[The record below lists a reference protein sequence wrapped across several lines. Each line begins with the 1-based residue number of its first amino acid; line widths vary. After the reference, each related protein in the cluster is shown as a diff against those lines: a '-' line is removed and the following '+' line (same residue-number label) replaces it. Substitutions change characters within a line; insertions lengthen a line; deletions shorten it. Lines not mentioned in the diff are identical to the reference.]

1 MEENSDHAFTERSF
15 LMKKLSRPP
24 IKGSQINNA
33 GKLSNAANISS
44 IYLGLLAKYLYDE
57 KHNSC
62 HYHDQDIRTHLAT
75 L

>member
-1 MEENSDHAFTERSF
+1 

-33 GKLSNAANISS
+33 GKLSNAANIPSV
-44 IYLGLLAKYLYDE
+44 YLCLLTKYLYDE
-57 KHNSC
+57 KHNRC
-62 HYHDQDIRTHLAT
+62 HYHDQDVRSYLTT